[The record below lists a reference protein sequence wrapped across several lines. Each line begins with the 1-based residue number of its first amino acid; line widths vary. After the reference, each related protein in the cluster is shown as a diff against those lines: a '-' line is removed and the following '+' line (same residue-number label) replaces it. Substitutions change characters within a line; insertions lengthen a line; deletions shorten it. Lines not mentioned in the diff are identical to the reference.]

1 MLVVLHCPVAQAGG
15 TSGEVGCEPG
25 CGPRNTATATAT
37 PTPSTMTTCA
47 IPPEEWAARR
57 ERQPAVGARRRA
69 SGGVHDLVDALVARA
84 GIGDRH
90 EIDIGAF
97 AARHGVSDG
106 LGLGRSLRETGCY
119 GVAPSRSHPNTV

>member
-1 MLVVLHCPVAQAGG
+1 VRTRLRSAKHRDGYGNSDSEHDDDLCD
-15 TSGEVGCEPG
+15 
-25 CGPRNTATATAT
+25 
-37 PTPSTMTTCA
+37 
-47 IPPEEWAARR
+47 PPEEWAARR

-69 SGGVHDLVDALVARA
+69 SGGVHDLVDALVGRA

-119 GVAPSRSHPNTV
+119 GVAPSRSHPDTV